1 MSHIRKETVRGF
13 DAVHPLVLSEG
24 IKVACQLLSLQGLKV
39 TDHVFDWS
47 GNKIAQYNGMK
58 VICGL
63 DAQGS
68 ASSHKFA
75 GLGLAV
81 DQGGKLAIVGDFYY
95 SDQQRRA
102 KELRPRA
109 RLEPLEHHAF
119 IMADGLC
126 GRPVRRRRHKRR
138 QQSGCCDLPGRA
150 YQPA

>member
-102 KELRPRA
+102 KELQKQLEAVLGGACYFAARA
-109 RLEPLEHHAF
+109 MIAQAKGQRCEVKLDAATKQLQLVVQ
-119 IMADGLC
+119 M
-126 GRPVRRRRHKRR
+126 
-138 QQSGCCDLPGRA
+138 
-150 YQPA
+150 

>member
-13 DAVHPLVLSEG
+13 DTVHPVVLQEG

-47 GNKIAQYNGMK
+47 GHKVTEYNGMN

-81 DQGGKLAIVGDFYY
+81 DQKGKLAIVGDFYY
-95 SDQQRRA
+95 SEQEQRAQELKKMIETVLGGACYFAARA
-102 KELRPRA
+102 MIATAKGQRTQIKINQET
-109 RLEPLEHHAF
+109 
-119 IMADGLC
+119 
-126 GRPVRRRRHKRR
+126 R
-138 QQSGCCDLPGRA
+138 QLQLVV
-150 YQPA
+150 QM